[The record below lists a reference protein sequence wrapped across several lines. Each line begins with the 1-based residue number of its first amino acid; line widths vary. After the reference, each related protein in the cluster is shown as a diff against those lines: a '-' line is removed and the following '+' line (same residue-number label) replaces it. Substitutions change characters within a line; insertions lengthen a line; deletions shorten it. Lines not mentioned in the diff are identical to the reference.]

1 MTTQKKNPDA
11 RRKVSV
17 SSVGSVGKTIFH
29 PDRSYR
35 VKVPIR
41 DALKKKGILLSDD
54 PAPRAV

>member
-1 MTTQKKNPDA
+1 MTTRKKKPAA

-17 SSVGSVGKTIFH
+17 SGFTTVGKTIFH

-35 VKVPIR
+35 VQVPIR
-41 DALKKKGILLSDD
+41 DALKKKGLLLSDD